1 MQLGRD
7 FLRALKQITQE
18 RNLPLEVISS
28 GLEAAMISAYRKYRG
43 GDHIVEVFVALESG
57 EVSICEV
64 RQVVEE
70 VSNTD
75 TELSL
80 DMAREMGFED
90 VVPGDIIR
98 VEVEPEK
105 FGRIAA
111 QTARQVIIQRLK
123 DAERQ
128 VIFEEFSDK
137 MGDLVNGV
145 IFKSEND
152 QVLVRLNERT
162 EAILTREERIVG
174 ESYPLGSRFKFFLLE
189 VRQTTRG
196 PRIVVSRSHPGL
208 LRRLLELEIPEIRE
222 GTIEIREI
230 VRESGARAKVAVS
243 TLDTN
248 VDPVGAC
255 IGSAGSRIKSI
266 SKELG
271 GERIDVVVWSSDPL
285 IFIRNALSPARVVR
299 VEPVL
304 EQEKS
309 VQVFVRPDHL
319 SLAIGKAGQNVRLAA
334 RLTRWKIDI
343 KVLEP
348 EKLPTLQDLFEDLEI
363 PEEDEKCKEEKME
376 QGNERDPEPA

>member
-18 RNLPLEVISS
+18 RNLSMEVISS

-43 GDHIVEVFVALESG
+43 GDHNVEVFIALESG

-70 VSNTD
+70 VSDTD
-75 TELSL
+75 TELL
-80 DMAREMGFED
+80 IDVAKEMGFED
-90 VVPGDIIR
+90 VAPGDIIR
-98 VEVEPEK
+98 IEVEPEK

-162 EAILTREERIVG
+162 EAILPREERIVG
-174 ESYPLGSRFKFFLLE
+174 ESYPLGSRLKFFLLE

-196 PRIVVSRSHPGL
+196 PRIVVSRS
-208 LRRLLELEIPEIRE
+208 
-222 GTIEIREI
+222 
-230 VRESGARAKVAVS
+230 
-243 TLDTN
+243 
-248 VDPVGAC
+248 
-255 IGSAGSRIKSI
+255 
-266 SKELG
+266 
-271 GERIDVVVWSSDPL
+271 
-285 IFIRNALSPARVVR
+285 
-299 VEPVL
+299 
-304 EQEKS
+304 
-309 VQVFVRPDHL
+309 
-319 SLAIGKAGQNVRLAA
+319 
-334 RLTRWKIDI
+334 
-343 KVLEP
+343 
-348 EKLPTLQDLFEDLEI
+348 
-363 PEEDEKCKEEKME
+363 
-376 QGNERDPEPA
+376 

>member
-7 FLRALKQITQE
+7 FVRALKQITQE

-43 GDHIVEVFVALESG
+43 GNQNVEVFVALESG
-57 EVSICEV
+57 EVTICEV
-64 RQVVEE
+64 RQIVKE
-70 VSNTD
+70 VTEPD

-80 DMAREMGFED
+80 EEASKLGFND
-90 VVPGDIIR
+90 VAEGDIVR

-137 MGDLVNGV
+137 IGDLVNGT

-152 QVLVRLNERT
+152 QVLVRLNDRT
-162 EAILTREERIVG
+162 EAILPREERIVG
-174 ESYPLGSRFKFFLLE
+174 ESYALGNRMKFFLVE

-196 PRIVVSRSHPGL
+196 PKIVVSRSHPGL
-208 LRRLLELEIPEIRE
+208 LRKLLELEIPEIRE

-255 IGSAGSRIKSI
+255 IGNAGARIKSI

-285 IFIRNALSPARVVR
+285 VFIRNALSPARVVK

-304 EQEKS
+304 EQERS

-334 RLTRWKIDI
+334 RLTKWKIDI

-348 EKLPTLQDLFEDLEI
+348 EKLPTLQDLFEDLI
-363 PEEDEKCKEEKME
+363 DTDEGEQCPKTGLDQEK
-376 QGNERDPEPA
+376 GKDPEPV